1 MLSVSSVVNGLFGI
15 VNNTS
20 LRATMS
26 AMKIALGADH
36 AGFEL
41 KEKIKQKLTAQGIA
55 VDDRGTDSTASC
67 DYPDFGRAV
76 AEEVA
81 AHGAD
86 LGILVCSTGIGIS
99 IAANK
104 VPGIRAAKVDTEF
117 EAGRSREHNDANVL
131 ALGAETI
138 SEEVA
143 FKIVDKWLSTPFAGG
158 RHQRRV
164 EKIAAIEREDED
176 CAGVQVERRDTSA
189 SSASA
194 GHRVE
199 DRAIT
204 ESNSS
209 RHNPALVTNMA
220 KDQIMNNNPMER
232 PLVEVDPQ
240 IAQAIEDEERR
251 QHEGLELIASE
262 NFVSEAVLEAAG
274 SVFTNKY
281 AEGYP
286 GKRYYG
292 GCEFTDVVENLARDR
307 AKQLFGAEH
316 ANVQPH
322 SGSTAN
328 MAAYAAVI
336 QPGDTILGLN
346 LAHGGH
352 LTHGHPL
359 NFSGKTYKIVPYGVT
374 KETETI
380 DYDDLERIA
389 ERERP
394 KLIIGGGS
402 AYPRFIDFARMRQIA
417 DKVGAIY
424 LVDMAHFAG
433 LVAGGAHPS
442 PVPHA
447 QIVTTTTHKTLR
459 GPRAGLILSK
469 AEYAAPIDKVVF
481 PGMQGGPLVHI
492 IAAKAVCFREAMQP
506 GFKDYAR
513 QIVAN
518 AKVLAQTLADEGF
531 HVVSGGTDTHL
542 MLVNVF
548 AKGML
553 GSEAENALHEAGI
566 TVNKNAIPFDTNP
579 PMKPSGIRIGT
590 PALTTRGMKE
600 AEMRQ
605 VGKWISEALHN
616 RTDKNVLSR
625 IRREVL
631 ELAEAFPL
639 YASRRAKHAE
649 AVRA

>member
-1 MLSVSSVVNGLFGI
+1 MPTNP
-15 VNNTS
+15 
-20 LRATMS
+20 R
-26 AMKIALGADH
+26 
-36 AGFEL
+36 EL
-41 KEKIKQKLTAQGIA
+41 
-55 VDDRGTDSTASC
+55 
-67 DYPDFGRAV
+67 
-76 AEEVA
+76 
-81 AHGAD
+81 
-86 LGILVCSTGIGIS
+86 S
-99 IAANK
+99 IAE
-104 VPGIRAAKVDTEF
+104 I
-117 EAGRSREHNDANVL
+117 
-131 ALGAETI
+131 
-138 SEEVA
+138 
-143 FKIVDKWLSTPFAGG
+143 
-158 RHQRRV
+158 
-164 EKIAAIEREDED
+164 
-176 CAGVQVERRDTSA
+176 
-189 SSASA
+189 
-194 GHRVE
+194 
-199 DRAIT
+199 
-204 ESNSS
+204 
-209 RHNPALVTNMA
+209 
-220 KDQIMNNNPMER
+220 
-232 PLVEVDPQ
+232 DPQ
-240 IAQAIEDEERR
+240 VAQAIENEERR

-307 AKQLFGAEH
+307 AKQLFGSDH

-328 MAAYAAVI
+328 MAAYAALI
-336 QPGDTILGLN
+336 APGDTILGLN

-359 NFSGKTYKIVPYGVT
+359 NFSGKTYKIVPYGVA

-380 DYDDLERIA
+380 DYDEVEKLAVEHK
-389 ERERP
+389 P

-402 AYPRFIDFARMRQIA
+402 AYPRIIDFARMRQIA
-417 DKVGAIY
+417 DKVGAFY

-447 QIVTTTTHKTLR
+447 HVVTTTTHKTLR
-459 GPRAGLILSK
+459 GPRAGLILSRQ
-469 AEYAAPIDKVVF
+469 EHAAAIDKVVF

-492 IAAKAVCFREAMQP
+492 IAAKAVCFQEAMQP
-506 GFKDYAR
+506 NFKDYAR

-531 HVVSGGTDTHL
+531 RVVSGGTDTHL
-542 MLVNVF
+542 MLVDVF

-600 AEMRQ
+600 PEMRQ
-605 VGKWISEALHN
+605 VGKWIADALHN
-616 RTDKNVLSR
+616 RTDKALLSK
-625 IRREVL
+625 IRGEVL
-631 ELAEAFPL
+631 ELAEQFPL
-639 YASRRAKHAE
+639 YASRRAKHLE
-649 AVRA
+649 AVKA